1 MEVEE
6 FIFGDTVVFVR
17 ELSVSSTGV
26 LDILSQKLD
35 RGSNVFT
42 K

>member
-1 MEVEE
+1 MI
-6 FIFGDTVVFVR
+6 IFVG
-17 ELSVSSTGV
+17 ELSAFSTGV
-26 LDILSQKLD
+26 FEILQQKLD